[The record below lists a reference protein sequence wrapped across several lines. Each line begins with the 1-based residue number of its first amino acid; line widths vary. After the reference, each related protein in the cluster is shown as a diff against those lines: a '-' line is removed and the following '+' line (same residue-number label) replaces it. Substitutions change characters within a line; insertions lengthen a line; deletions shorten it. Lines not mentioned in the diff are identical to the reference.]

1 LTKYPDLGMTSAV
14 NPNKLTPGEIKS
26 IIEKIRK
33 KYDEYIYKYFKPKT
47 LKEAFEDRYIKALRS
62 SVDVSAFFLAE
73 ISAIEELL
81 AREEQKVRAEPEK
94 NADFEKMDIADR
106 VLEENRKK
114 IEKYPDTPLHKDA
127 SLEVRK
133 LLGALKAIE
142 SEYWMELSVA
152 LRGTA
157 YSMNSTEMLA
167 LDSRLRLLC
176 YAEKDDTPSF
186 LVRYVGQL
194 KKFPRNYALI
204 EREEKEYIL
213 ESAFFLNDLIVVLER
228 VKRVYMDLNEE
239 ESRILESASQYVW
252 DIISDFRLKEFRKK
266 KEWERA

>member
-1 LTKYPDLGMTSAV
+1 V
-14 NPNKLTPGEIKS
+14 NPKKLTPGEIKN
-26 IIEKIRK
+26 IVEKIRK

-47 LKEAFEDRYIKALRS
+47 LKDAFEDRYIKALRS

-73 ISAIEELL
+73 ISAIEELI
-81 AREEQKVRAEPEK
+81 AREEERVRAEPVK
-94 NADFEKMDIADR
+94 NRDVQEPDFADR

-114 IEKYPDTPLHKDA
+114 IEKYPDALLHKDA
-127 SLEVRK
+127 GVEVKK
-133 LLGALKAIE
+133 LLGALKAVE
-142 SEYWMELSVA
+142 SEYWLELSVA

-157 YSMNSTEMLA
+157 YSMNSMEMLT
-167 LDSRLRLLC
+167 LDSRLRFLC
-176 YAEKDDTPSF
+176 SAEKDGVPSF
-186 LVRYVGQL
+186 LVRYVAQL

-213 ESAFFLNDLIVVLER
+213 ESAFFLNDLIVLLER

-239 ESRILESASQYVW
+239 ESQILERTIRYVW

-266 KEWERA
+266 KEWERT